1 MFKKS
6 VFVFV
11 ILLLNSVYFNF
22 VNAQVAIPQNLFSV
36 DTNTVALWRF
46 NDVSGNT
53 IIDETGINNGT
64 AIGTAIIDG
73 KFGKARYFNGQ
84 TDYIIV
90 PDNPSLRN
98 FSQLTI
104 EAWVY
109 PTGFDLSCW
118 ANAEDIISKGVD
130 SNYGYINGYNL
141 RIARN
146 QDGSCAGAS
155 SFNQVSFSG
164 IWHEPNQW
172 YYVVS
177 TYDGVYSKIYV
188 NGVLESTNYHP
199 NLTFTDTHSLYINH
213 HLFGGGY
220 QSSQR
225 MRGLIDEIRISN
237 IARSAEEIALNYALA
252 NQPTQFWSEI
262 QSARLNFRQS
272 AGVSGILLKTL
283 PNGWALKVIKI
294 IDDNGNNIDIDGYRW
309 YQVEDKIDGVI
320 GWMAAKNLTNGT
332 IYLDYNPNNQSDLQ
346 NKAETQLDTADKRK
360 PVILDAVNNYYA
372 KNNSEN
378 SLYDGGGGR
387 DNKNNF
393 QKFIIDSEFP
403 KELILAVGAEESGPE
418 FNNEICAGAFDGG
431 IGIMQITSPNSKGLG
446 SGLDINSKRDD
457 CKGEEWVGRFSKYYS
472 NALQGI
478 YANIKDGFRVLQNKY
493 DQALRL
499 MANPRIITSC
509 PLTIDGVNLTC
520 ADIKTSLIVWGY
532 NGIVKNE
539 KGLYGDYLGGVA
551 IRLSYLN
558 NYFVGIINDA
568 NKIAIETLSRKLKTV
583 NNNKILVKL
592 NSPGELQITDSQG
605 RKTGVFDNLVKE
617 EIPFSVYDANVKGA
631 VIFFQND
638 SYVYSIIGT
647 ASGKYGLDIVNA
659 QHGIFSGFS
668 AINLP
673 ITEGEIHQYRI
684 DWDALNRGERGVKL
698 NIDYEGD
705 GVIDQTIDSDAELH
719 DIEPP
724 QINVSPIAGEY
735 LLNSQLQIQFSATDK
750 ISGIAGVEALLNDV
764 VVNNGQIVVL
774 TKLGLNV
781 LKITAVDYDGN
792 ISTKI
797 IYFNTAYRFGG
808 FLSPIKAD
816 GSGIYKLRI
825 TLPIKFQLTDINN
838 NYIST
843 ATAYLY
849 LAKISDGVVGT
860 DEIAFSTSAADAGN
874 TFRYDSENNQY
885 VYNLATDN
893 LSVGS
898 WQFRVV
904 LNDGKFY
911 TAIISLR

>member
-1 MFKKS
+1 MSF
-6 VFVFV
+6 
-11 ILLLNSVYFNF
+11 IYFNF
-22 VNAQVAIPQNLFSV
+22 SKAWAAGPESLFII
-36 DTNTVALWRF
+36 DANTAALWRF
-46 NDVSGNT
+46 NDISGNT
-53 IIDETGINNGT
+53 ATDETGINNGT
-64 AIGTAIIDG
+64 AIGATIIDG

-84 TDYIIV
+84 TDYITV

-98 FSQLTI
+98 FSQLTL

-109 PTGFDLSCW
+109 PSGFDLGCW
-118 ANAEDIISKGVD
+118 DNNESIIQKGKGDEINAYSLKLWRNSDSWCASANSFREIYFNGNFQGISV
-130 SNYGYINGYNL
+130 STRL
-141 RIARN
+141 
-146 QDGSCAGAS
+146 
-155 SFNQVSFSG
+155 FN
-164 IWHEPNQW
+164 PNQW
-172 YYVVS
+172 YYVVFI
-177 TYDGVYSKIYV
+177 YDDSYAKLYV
-188 NGVLESTNYHP
+188 NGVLEAISSYSP
-199 NLTFTDTHSLYINH
+199 NFITTTIDSLYINRH
-213 HLFGGGY
+213 TWGGGY
-220 QSSQR
+220 SSSQGR
-225 MRGLIDEIRISN
+225 MQGLIDEIRISN

-272 AGVSGILLKTL
+272 AGISGVLLKTL
-283 PNGWALKVIKI
+283 PNSWALKVIKI

-520 ADIKTSLIVWGY
+520 ADIKISLIVWGY

-558 NYFVGIINDA
+558 NYFAGIINDA

-631 VIFFQND
+631 AIFFQND

-668 AINLP
+668 AINLS